1 MIPFFHGD
9 RPPHLELFDAH
20 LRRLQGGGARIARL
34 VQARS
39 YVAAT
44 LEQGEHAFDLI
55 ARAGTDFCRIT
66 FRPRGASRVRP
77 SAIGMLSDEKTARPF
92 GKRSGGDAS

>member
-9 RPPHLELFDAH
+9 RPLFVAIFDAH
-20 LRRLQGGGARIARL
+20 LTRLQAAGARIARL
-34 VQARS
+34 VEART
-39 YVAAT
+39 YIAAT

-77 SAIGMLSDEKTARPF
+77 SAIGMLSDEKEARA
-92 GKRSGGDAS
+92 GEAS